1 MSFLKRLTQKFNKVC
16 ARRLRSAEENFRPEA
31 ASFDVLHQIENG
43 GFENVILFGGA
54 LRDDYLRSTGCPVKT
69 NDYDISAEL
78 DPAVFEGKT
87 THAEAAA
94 VFEQYLREKF
104 GPVEI
109 ESIGIIPSA
118 DGKFWGGAKFTDAQ
132 GRKIDLHVR
141 DNRHVDDMG
150 RDTFPPGLYER
161 IRDPGAMIYGNAPI
175 NRIAMNSSG
184 QLHYDASFKEHA
196 RQRIYMPKKAIPAEW
211 LAGDVRLE
219 RLQAKIPGLR
229 YKEPPAGKIPVSI
242 VSQWVPLPD
251 RQKSRTAHA
260 PRHQHS

>member
-1 MSFLKRLTQKFNKVC
+1 MSFLKRLTQKFNEVC

-43 GFENVILFGGA
+43 GFENAVLFGGA

-69 NDYDISAEL
+69 NDYDICAEL
-78 DPAVFEGKT
+78 DSSLFEGKT
-87 THAEAAA
+87 TFAEATA
-94 VFEQYLREKF
+94 VFERYIREKF
-104 GPVEI
+104 GPVKI
-109 ESIGIIPSA
+109 EEIGINPYG
-118 DGKFWGGAKFTDAQ
+118 DRKFMGGVTFTDVQ
-132 GRKIDLHVR
+132 GRKIDLHVQ

-150 RDTFPPGLYER
+150 RDTLPPGLYKR

-211 LAGDVRLE
+211 LADNPRLE
-219 RLQAKIPGLR
+219 KLQAKIPGLQYR
-229 YKEPPAGKIPVSI
+229 EPPAGKSPVSI
-242 VSQWVPLPD
+242 VSEWVQPPG
-251 RQKSRTAHA
+251 RQKSRAVHV
-260 PRHQHS
+260 PRHRHK